1 MSKELEIK
9 FRKIIK
15 GNLTI
20 QSNNVAFSMLLTR
33 LAQMYKMSPT
43 QQTLNYGIREI
54 DAFLTKYKLFMKA
67 EIQKIEQIECFED

>member
-20 QSNNVAFSMLLTR
+20 QSKNVAFSMLLTR
-33 LAQMYKMSPT
+33 LVQMYKMSPT
-43 QQTLNYGIREI
+43 QQTLDYGIKEI
-54 DAFLTKYKLFMKA
+54 DAFLSKYKSFMKA
-67 EIQKIEQIECFED
+67 EIQKIEQM